1 MIKTIRLQQN
11 ITLRCY
17 TDRRF
22 KQGSLSIQ
30 FIRKMTRE
38 EAALNALLPAVL
50 LRGSQNS
57 PDMRQIIRRL
67 DDLYGASVGA
77 LVRRIGDYQTTGFSC
92 SFIDDRF
99 AMAGDSVLAP
109 MVEFVGELLLQP
121 VLENGMFSREYV
133 ESEKENLILT
143 IQAQRN
149 DKRAYAAGQLMKHMC
164 GDDSYSISRL
174 GEAEQVAQ
182 ITPQSLYNHYQ
193 KVLRESPVEI
203 FYVGAM
209 PPETV
214 EGVVKSI
221 FENRENNSMPL
232 PPQTPLQPGEKGS
245 HEEIMEVTQGKLA
258 MGFITPIT
266 VESKNFA
273 AMQVFNTL
281 FGAGMVS
288 KLFMK
293 IREQM
298 SLCYDISSGYYGSK
312 GIVTVSAGIDFDKK
326 EAVRREVLWQL
337 EACAAGDFTQ
347 QDLDAAKASVISGLQ
362 AVHDAPGSIEGY
374 YAVAA
379 LSGLN
384 RTPGEY
390 MAQVA
395 QVSPQ
400 DVAAVAATLSLHTVY
415 FLKGVQ

>member
-1 MIKTIRLQQN
+1 MIKTIDLQPN

-22 KQGSLSIQ
+22 KQGNLSIQ

-50 LRGSQNS
+50 LRGSKNC

-99 AMAGDSVLAP
+99 AMAEDRVLVP
-109 MVEFVGELLLQP
+109 MVAFVGELLTEP
-121 VLENGMFSREYV
+121 KLEKGVFCEEYV
-133 ESEKENLILT
+133 RGEKENLVLT
-143 IQAQRN
+143 IESQRN

-164 GDDSYSISRL
+164 GDDSYSINRL
-174 GEAEQVAQ
+174 GEVEQVEA
-182 ITPQSLYNHYQ
+182 ITPQSLYTHYQ
-193 KVLRESPVEI
+193 KILRESPVEI
-203 FYVGAM
+203 FYIGATQ
-209 PPETV
+209 PETV
-214 EGVVKSI
+214 ADALKTVFKGIGEDAK
-221 FENRENNSMPL
+221 PL
-232 PPQTPLQPGEKGS
+232 PPQTPLCPGEEGS
-245 HEEIMEVTQGKLA
+245 HEEAMEVAQGKLA
-258 MGFITPIT
+258 MGFVTPVT
-266 VESKNFA
+266 VESPSFA

-293 IREQM
+293 IREEM
-298 SLCYDISSGYYGSK
+298 SLCYDIGSGYYGTK
-312 GIVTVSAGIDFDKK
+312 GVVTVSAGIDFDKK
-326 EAVRREVLWQL
+326 EAVQQEVLRQL
-337 EACAAGDFTQ
+337 EACVAGDFSQ
-347 QDLDAAKASVISGLQ
+347 LELSAAKESVISGLQ
-362 AVHDAPGSIEGY
+362 AVHDAPSSIEGY

-379 LSGLN
+379 LNGLN
-384 RTPGEY
+384 RTPEEY
-390 MAQVA
+390 IRQVR
-395 QVSPQ
+395 QVEAA
-400 DVAAVAATLSLHTVY
+400 DVVAAAASLTLHTVY